1 MRIQTSKYPI
11 MKQKQAFSLVS
22 GIDVEKS
29 CFFNVK
35 LKFFMSDFMNTFSEA
50 AVHSCSSK

>member
-11 MKQKQAFSLVS
+11 MKQKQTFSLVS

-50 AVHSCSSK
+50 AVHSCSSE